1 MRYSEP
7 SGAARNTQA
16 AAKALIRAVAGQAIS
31 DELIEDTAHRIA
43 ALRAT
48 AEAREGLAAFLEK
61 RRPAWIDAIA
71 EVSPNRAEN

>member
-1 MRYSEP
+1 M
-7 SGAARNTQA
+7 
-16 AAKALIRAVAGQAIS
+16 AGQAIS
-31 DELIEDTAHRIA
+31 DELMEDTAHRIA

-71 EVSPNRAEN
+71 EVGPNGAES